1 MTDRTDESSRSG
13 RTGNGPS
20 IMGVLWALVFGV
32 VAVVGFTG
40 NFRWLTDSST
50 KWIIAGVVA
59 VVGLALVATA
69 LPGRSGD

>member
-1 MTDRTDESSRSG
+1 MAEQTNESDRTE
-13 RTGNGPS
+13 RTGRGPS
-20 IMGVLWALVFGV
+20 IVGVLWALVFGV

-40 NFRWLTDSST
+40 NFQWLADSAT

-59 VVGLALVATA
+59 LVGLAMVLTA